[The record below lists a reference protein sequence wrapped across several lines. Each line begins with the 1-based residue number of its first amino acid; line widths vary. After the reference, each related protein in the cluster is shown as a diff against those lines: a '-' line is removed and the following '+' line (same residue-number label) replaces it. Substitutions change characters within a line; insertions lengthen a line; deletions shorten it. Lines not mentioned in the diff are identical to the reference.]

1 MGMGSREQ
9 VGDKPPKRLMDKFK
23 ENSVPD
29 EVGLIEMRIEELNHQ
44 IRCLDDV
51 DPEVIRKYQSL
62 VEEIEVL
69 SREVEEFE
77 KKVC

>member
-1 MGMGSREQ
+1 MGLGHGEQ
-9 VGDKPPKRLMDKFK
+9 IGERPPKALLDKFK
-23 ENSVPD
+23 EKDVPD

-62 VEEIEVL
+62 VEDIETI